1 MTDYVLPRKPEP
13 SQEYIELLDAY
24 KEMHSE
30 SGAFKGISLVPFI
43 LVIKDLIKENEC
55 KTLFDY
61 GCGKGIP
68 YHKEYFKAADP
79 KNKWKEFDKPIQD
92 VWGIDEFF
100 LYDPAYPD
108 HDKLPNKKYDMVVC
122 TDVLEHIPEDDLD
135 WIIREILHHSNK
147 VVFINVC
154 AMKALKTFQKGK
166 HKGRNVHVSLFSHNE
181 WVERLANIW
190 RDFKHLKIYLATTGD
205 KGEKSLKG
213 VCIKRNTDSVKKPK
227 VL

>member
-1 MTDYVLPRKPEP
+1 
-13 SQEYIELLDAY
+13 
-24 KEMHSE
+24 
-30 SGAFKGISLVPFI
+30 
-43 LVIKDLIKENEC
+43 
-55 KTLFDY
+55 
-61 GCGKGIP
+61 
-68 YHKEYFKAADP
+68 
-79 KNKWKEFDKPIQD
+79 
-92 VWGIDEFF
+92 
-100 LYDPAYPD
+100 
-108 HDKLPNKKYDMVVC
+108 MVVC
-122 TDVLEHIPEDDLD
+122 TDVLEHIPEYDLD
-135 WIIREILHHSNK
+135 WVIREILHHSNK